1 MLRSGV
7 PLMRRRTGSAI
18 TAAAGLVAVAIVA
31 FANLAQDATVVERPT
46 LAPAATAEAPGEV
59 APESPAPSAPISTE
73 AGHALAQLEQLT
85 ITEPSSTTKYVRD
98 YFGQKWADVDRNG
111 CDTRNDILARDL
123 TDLTFKPGTR
133 DCVVLSGVLYD
144 RYTDETIQFVRVSE
158 GYQPVQIDHVIPLSV
173 AWASGSESWTLDK
186 REQFANDPLNL
197 QTTTANQQKGDST
210 PSRWMPESATAA
222 CEYSARYVTVL
233 DAYDLTVTAD
243 DAAALRATLTSCS
256 A

>member
-7 PLMRRRTGSAI
+7 RLMRRRTGSAI

-31 FANLAQDATVVERPT
+31 CANLAQDATVVERPT
-46 LAPAATAEAPGEV
+46 LAPAATAEAPG
-59 APESPAPSAPISTE
+59 AAASESPAPAAPISTE
-73 AGHALAQLEQLT
+73 AGQALAQLEQLT
-85 ITEPSSTTKYVRD
+85 IAEPSSTTKYVRD
-98 YFGQKWADVDRNG
+98 YFGQRWADVDRNG

-144 RYTDETIQFVRVSE
+144 RYTEETVQFVRISQ
-158 GYQPVQIDHVIPLSV
+158 GYQPVQVDHVVSLAVVWSSGAE
-173 AWASGSESWTLDK
+173 AWTPEE
-186 REQFANDPLNL
+186 REMFANDPLNL
-197 QTTTANQQKGDST
+197 QTTTANQQKNEFT
-210 PSRWMPESATAA
+210 PSRWMPASVTAA

-233 DAYDLTVTAD
+233 DTYDLTITAA
-243 DAAALRATLTSCS
+243 DAAALRSTLTSCS